1 MLNGT
6 EDTQVVQDIQGM
18 PDLDSISDMQ
28 QMMTIDVLPDFSGLT
43 YDIFDP

>member
-6 EDTQVVQDIQGM
+6 EDTQVVQDM

-28 QMMTIDVLPDFSGLT
+28 QMMTIDVFSDFSGLT

>member
-6 EDTQVVQDIQGM
+6 EDTQVVQDM